1 MGVRDAGLRYG
12 APGARV
18 SRAKAVF
25 AIHLAPAFEEQVGV
39 VTSFDEDCGEVQNF
53 SKRGDVEHCAY
64 ASMCIE
70 PVL

>member
-1 MGVRDAGLRYG
+1 
-12 APGARV
+12 V

-39 VTSFDEDCGEVQNF
+39 VTSVDEDGGEVPNF
-53 SKRGDVEHCAY
+53 AKRWDVEHCAY